1 MKLFSTEEMAPIC
14 GLSFEVIVTI
24 VSAYM
29 CFFSDEELN
38 VKFCKSISVY
48 RWESSYPLF
57 GHELHQYL
65 RDLVC
70 IDPNAGLQTNN
81 SKLNPGKC

>member
-1 MKLFSTEEMAPIC
+1 MKLFSAEEMAPVS
-14 GLSFEVIVTI
+14 GLSFDVCHH
-24 VSAYM
+24 ARACM
-29 CFFSDEELN
+29 CVLSDGELT
-38 VKFCKSISVY
+38 VKLSKSISLY

-65 RDLVC
+65 RGLVC

-81 SKLNPGKC
+81 SKLNPAKC

>member
-1 MKLFSTEEMAPIC
+1 MKRFSTEEMALYVVCP
-14 GLSFEVIVTI
+14 SKYVTT
-24 VSAYM
+24 VSAHL
-29 CFFSDEELN
+29 CFRSAEELN
-38 VKFCKSISVY
+38 VKLCKSISLY
-48 RWESSYPLF
+48 RRESSYPLF

>member
-1 MKLFSTEEMAPIC
+1 MNVFSAEKMAPDVAC
-14 GLSFEVIVTI
+14 PLTSVTT
-24 VSAYM
+24 VSACV
-29 CFFSDEELN
+29 CFLGEEAPN
-38 VKFCKSISVY
+38 VKVCKSISLY

-65 RDLVC
+65 RGLVC